1 MERAF
6 LARDAS
12 YDGLFLTGVRTT
24 GIFCRPSCRA
34 RKPRP
39 ENLRFFADARAAVFA
54 GFRAC
59 KRCRPLEASEEPA
72 WMRALVERVARD
84 PERRVRDADLR
95 AMGIEPE
102 RARRHFKR
110 RFGMTFHAFAR
121 GHRLSDA
128 FARLREGSQLDDV
141 ALASGFESHSG
152 FREAFARVFGDAPG
166 RARSGDCVRLAWIE
180 SPLGPLLAGATA
192 TSVCLVEFTDRRML
206 EAQLRTVR
214 RRLGPAVPGTSP
226 VLDRLRDE
234 LQQYFAGGLREFTLE
249 LTAPGTP
256 FEERVWA
263 ALRTIPYGETW
274 SYERL
279 AQAVGSPGASR
290 AVGSANGRN
299 RIAILIP
306 CHRVVNKD
314 GRLGGYGGGLWRKEA
329 LLHLERSGQSL
340 VSLG

>member
-24 GIFCRPSCRA
+24 GIFCRPSCCA

-39 ENLRFFADARAAVFA
+39 ENLRFFADARAAIFA

-128 FARLREGSQLDDV
+128 FSRLREGSQLDDV

-234 LQQYFAGGLREFTLE
+234 LEQYFAGRLREFTLE

-263 ALRTIPYGETW
+263 ALRAIPYGETW

-329 LLHLERSGQSL
+329 LLHLERTGQSL